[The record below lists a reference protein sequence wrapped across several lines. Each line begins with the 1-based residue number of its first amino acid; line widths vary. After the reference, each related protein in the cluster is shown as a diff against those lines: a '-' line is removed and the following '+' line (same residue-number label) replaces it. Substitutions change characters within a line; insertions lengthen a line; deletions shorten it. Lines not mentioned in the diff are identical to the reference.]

1 MVNKVIL
8 LGRLGKDVEMRNLES
23 GNTVANFTLAT
34 SESYKNKNGEKV
46 ENTEWHN
53 IVVWGKQAEVAARY
67 LKKGSQIYLE
77 GKITTRSWEKDGTTR
92 YTTEI
97 VANNFT
103 MLGSPGGGQ
112 NDNNTSDNYSGLPF

>member
-1 MVNKVIL
+1 
-8 LGRLGKDVEMRNLES
+8 MRNLES

>member
-8 LGRLGKDVEMRNLES
+8 LGRLGKDVETRNLES

-53 IVVWGKQAEVAARY
+53 IVVWGKQAEIAARY

-77 GKITTRSWEKDGTTR
+77 GKITTRSWEKDGSTR
-92 YTTEI
+92 YSTEI

-112 NDNNTSDNYSGLPF
+112 NDNNTSDNESGLPF

>member
-8 LGRLGKDVEMRNLES
+8 LGRLGKDVETRNLES

-53 IVVWGKQAEVAARY
+53 IVVWGKQAEIAARY

-112 NDNNTSDNYSGLPF
+112 NDNNTSDNDSELPF